1 MARDATQI
9 AAFIVEWLNEQL
21 GQQVGAEAEFA
32 ALGLDSLDAVRMTDA
47 LAAKLGIEEL
57 PVALVLE
64 HPSIPKLAGHLATL
78 P

>member
-1 MARDATQI
+1 MARDAKLI
-9 AAFIVEWLNEQL
+9 SDFIVQWLSEQL
-21 GQQVGAEAEFA
+21 GQQVGADAEFA

-47 LAAKLGIEEL
+47 LAAKLGVDEL

-64 HPSIPKLAGHLATL
+64 HPSVSSLATHLATL